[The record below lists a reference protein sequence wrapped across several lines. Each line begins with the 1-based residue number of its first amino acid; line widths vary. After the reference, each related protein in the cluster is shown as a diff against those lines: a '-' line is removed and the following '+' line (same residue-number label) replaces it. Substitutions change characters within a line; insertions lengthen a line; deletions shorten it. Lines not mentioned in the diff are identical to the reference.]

1 MHLWR
6 HVQFFPL
13 QLISCISVSFA
24 GPRFLWRK
32 HIQILYRNITAFFF
46 SLFFFFFGWGC
57 WIFEKKN
64 YIFYS
69 YTDICVFR
77 AWSKPWQLWR
87 QHHHHQSSPTITAG
101 KVVEE
106 HWGQFLVKDALVLD
120 IVHRHSTCSAS
131 LLPPPALPH
140 LPAAL
145 QLSDV
150 TRQTSKYGRHRKDP
164 DHCFQP
170 SQERRGFK
178 RMGTSY
184 YCRELDGFVSCGL
197 LWAQPTPTSMTTH
210 TQLHK
215 SSTTTTPSSAT
226 THTWGT
232 HLMSWSQPGQ

>member
-6 HVQFFPL
+6 HVQFSLCSLLAAYQYHL
-13 QLISCISVSFA
+13 QVQGLCEEST
-24 GPRFLWRK
+24 
-32 HIQILYRNITAFFF
+32 YRYCTET
-46 SLFFFFFGWGC
+46 LLLGGGGGGC
-57 WIFEKKN
+57 WIFEKKTL
-64 YIFYS
+64 YFLFIHWHL
-69 YTDICVFR
+69 CVFR

-106 HWGQFLVKDALVLD
+106 HWGQFLVKDALLMD

-178 RMGTSY
+178 RTGTSY

-215 SSTTTTPSSAT
+215 SSTTTTLDELEPAGPVAMDAMWI
-226 THTWGT
+226 HRR
-232 HLMSWSQPGQ
+232 

>member
-6 HVQFFPL
+6 HVQFSLCSLLAAYQYHL
-13 QLISCISVSFA
+13 QVQGFCEESTDRYCTETLLLLLGGGGGGVLLNF
-24 GPRFLWRK
+24 W
-32 HIQILYRNITAFFF
+32 
-46 SLFFFFFGWGC
+46 
-57 WIFEKKN
+57 EKNN

-69 YTDICVFR
+69 YIDICVFR

-120 IVHRHSTCSAS
+120 MVHRHSTCSAS
-131 LLPPPALPH
+131 LLPHPALPH

-164 DHCFQP
+164 DHCLQP

-178 RMGTSY
+178 RTGTSY

-197 LWAQPTPTSMTTH
+197 LWAQPTPSSVTTH
-210 TQLHK
+210 SQLHK
-215 SSTTTTPSSAT
+215 SSTRTTPSSAT

>member
-1 MHLWR
+1 MAA
-6 HVQFFPL
+6 VT
-13 QLISCISVSFA
+13 S
-24 GPRFLWRK
+24 
-32 HIQILYRNITAFFF
+32 T
-46 SLFFFFFGWGC
+46 
-57 WIFEKKN
+57 
-64 YIFYS
+64 
-69 YTDICVFR
+69 
-77 AWSKPWQLWR
+77 
-87 QHHHHQSSPTITAG
+87 SSPSVIATITAG

-178 RMGTSY
+178 RTGTSY